1 MAGPVTARPPADAT
15 PEERSRWWV
24 DVAFTAGIRRRG
36 WLTVALLAVCVT
48 VHLALGEVMASRGR
62 NLLWAGFG
70 SRGVRLLGRAGG
82 LTHAALHGEP
92 WRTVTSL
99 FIHADAL
106 HLGLNGLALWGLGE
120 LCEALYGPERFL
132 WLFLLCG
139 LGGSL
144 VSLTG
149 DTTVTVGAS
158 GSLFGLMGAAMVFG
172 WRYRKVL
179 PADLSAL
186 LRKQLLPWVILNL
199 GIGAVLPF
207 VDNRAHVG
215 GLITGSVL
223 GLILG
228 NRIVPGEE
236 SSLGVRIAM
245 GVGSAAILLWGV
257 IGWLSSGSV

>member
-1 MAGPVTARPPADAT
+1 MAGPVTARPPADAS
-15 PEERSRWWV
+15 PDERSRWWV

-36 WLTVALLAVCVT
+36 WVTWILLAVCVAT
-48 VHLALGEVMASRGR
+48 HVALGLVMATRGKG
-62 NLLWAGFG
+62 LLWATFG

-92 WRTVTSL
+92 WRAASSL
-99 FIHADAL
+99 FLHADAL
-106 HLGLNGLALWGLGE
+106 HLALNGLALWGLGE
-120 LCEALYGPERFL
+120 LCEALYGPVRFL

-149 DTTVTVGAS
+149 NTEVTVGAS

-172 WRYRKVL
+172 WRYRRVL
-179 PADLSAL
+179 PADLGAL
-186 LRKQLLPWVILNL
+186 LRRQLLPWVALNL

-215 GLITGSVL
+215 GLVTGLFL
-223 GLILG
+223 GSILG
-228 NRIVPGEE
+228 NRIVPGAE
-236 SSLGVRIAM
+236 SGPTSRGAM
-245 GVGSAAILLWGV
+245 ALGSAAILLVAAGGV
-257 IGWLSSGSV
+257 AGLW